1 LRIHISDILSM
12 KAYSIDLRERVLA
25 ACDSGQ
31 NTIRHVAG
39 QFKVSTRWIYKL
51 KQQRQQQGT
60 ILPRGHGGGR
70 KPAFGGK
77 DLDALDKYL
86 TNHPDAT
93 LQEIREFFS
102 STVKCSIQAVANALK
117 RLEWRYK
124 KNRYM
129 PASRTERM

>member
-1 LRIHISDILSM
+1 M

-31 NTIRHVAG
+31 NTIRDVAG

-60 ILPRGHGGGR
+60 ISPRGHGGGR
-70 KPAFGGK
+70 KPAFCGK

-86 TNHPDAT
+86 SKYPDAT
-93 LQEIREFFS
+93 LQEIKEFFS

-117 RLEWRYK
+117 RLGLRYK
-124 KNRYM
+124 KNRYVR
-129 PASRTERM
+129 ASKTEKM

>member
-1 LRIHISDILSM
+1 MRVHISDIIFM

-31 NTIRHVAG
+31 NTIRHVAH
-39 QFKVSTRWIYKL
+39 QFKVSARWIYKL
-51 KQQRQQQGT
+51 KQQRQLQGT
-60 ILPRGHGGGR
+60 ISPRGHGGGR
-70 KPAFGGK
+70 KPAFCGK

-86 TNHPDAT
+86 SNHPDAT
-93 LQEIREFFS
+93 LQEIKEFFS

-124 KNRYM
+124 KNRYVRV
-129 PASRTERM
+129 SKTEKM

>member
-1 LRIHISDILSM
+1 M

-31 NTIRHVAG
+31 NTIRHVAQ

-60 ILPRGHGGGR
+60 ISPRGHGGGR
-70 KPAFGGK
+70 KPAFRGK
-77 DLDALDKYL
+77 DLDDLDDYL
-86 TNHPDAT
+86 SNHPDAT

-124 KNRYM
+124 KNRYVRV
-129 PASRTERM
+129 SRTEKM

>member
-1 LRIHISDILSM
+1 M

-31 NTIRHVAG
+31 NTIRHVAV

-51 KQQRQQQGT
+51 KQQRQQRGT
-60 ILPRGHGGGR
+60 ISPQGHGGGR
-70 KPAFGGK
+70 KPAFRGK

-86 TNHPDAT
+86 SNHPDAT
-93 LQEIREFFS
+93 LQEIREVFS
-102 STVKCSIQAVANALK
+102 SKVNCSIQAVANALK

-124 KNRYM
+124 KNRYV
-129 PASRTERM
+129 PVSKTEKT